1 VKRVY
6 LFINGQLGLD
16 VLKFL
21 VGQRDT
27 EIAAIVMNAPAKSTS
42 NYLDS
47 VQKILSENKEEIDTY
62 QYSDNLW
69 QNLYVNLEVSS
80 TIYGISVLFGH
91 IFPQDF
97 IEKFKG
103 NLINLHPSL
112 LPIGRGA
119 DPIFWSIVDGL
130 PQGATIHRVAKSVDS
145 GEIYIQAEVESSSWL
160 TSGQIYELCMAK
172 LFQLFTEFY
181 PKWTHLTSS
190 SPQVGSGT
198 YHEARELLRIKSKLL
213 ETPSTLFHQL
223 NLVQALTYND
233 GRNARLVHPN
243 GEIWEVSLQLKK
255 IQG

>member
-1 VKRVY
+1 MRRVY

-21 VGQRDT
+21 IGQKDT
-27 EIAAIVMNAPAKSTS
+27 QIMAIVINGPGKVKTD
-42 NYLDS
+42 YLDS
-47 VQKILSENKEEIDTY
+47 VQKILSEKKKEIETY

-69 QNLYVNLEVSS
+69 HNLHLNLEKSS
-80 TIYGISVLFGH
+80 TFFGVSVLFGH

-97 IEKFKG
+97 IKKFKG

-130 PQGATIHRVAKSVDS
+130 PQGATIHRVAKTVDS
-145 GEIYIQAEVESSSWL
+145 GEIYIQEEVESNSWL

-181 PKWTHLTSS
+181 PKWTQLTPS

-198 YHEARELLRIKSKLL
+198 YHAARDLLRIKSKLL
-213 ETPSTLFHQL
+213 ETPSTLFDQL

-233 GRNARLVHPN
+233 GRNARLILPN